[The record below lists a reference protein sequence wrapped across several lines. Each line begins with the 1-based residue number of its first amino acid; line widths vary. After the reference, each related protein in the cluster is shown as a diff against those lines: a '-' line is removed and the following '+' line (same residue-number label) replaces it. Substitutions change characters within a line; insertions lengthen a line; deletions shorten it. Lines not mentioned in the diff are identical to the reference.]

1 MEEKQITLSGCYG
14 AGTNHLRL
22 LLGLVPGKE
31 IRDFSGRRLSDD
43 KKLYFCTN
51 IQYHNN
57 ITSTESNAKSS
68 VLLDPSNI
76 LVN

>member
-51 IQYHNN
+51 G
-57 ITSTESNAKSS
+57 
-68 VLLDPSNI
+68 L
-76 LVN
+76 